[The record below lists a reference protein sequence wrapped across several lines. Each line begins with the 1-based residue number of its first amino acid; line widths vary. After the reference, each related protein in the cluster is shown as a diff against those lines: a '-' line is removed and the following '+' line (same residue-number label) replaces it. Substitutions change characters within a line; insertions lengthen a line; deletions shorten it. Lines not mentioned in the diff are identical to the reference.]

1 VTKLALHSLPVD
13 DTVMLFDLCD
23 YPGSPN
29 EIEIKE
35 CANLLLE
42 LPETSIT
49 EAHRRVLNKI
59 VSAQR

>member
-1 VTKLALHSLPVD
+1 
-13 DTVMLFDLCD
+13 MLFDLCD